1 MRCLSTALKVHRVQH
16 TSQKVAC
23 ISRPTQDLVGEASVA
38 CKGCTCLTVCAGCLQ
53 GSAPAF
59 NSAGSALLHN
69 PGSAQPGAP
78 FGAHLDPAAGP
89 DFLIGQSD
97 QARLM
102 ASVSNSPGEACTPH
116 SGLGTGM
123 PPGIVSGIP
132 DCQPCEE
139 SGAAACSHAGKYI
152 SVDRTH
158 MPALGRGQALSND
171 GSSSDT
177 LSMSVS

>member
-78 FGAHLDPAAGP
+78 FGAHLDSAAGP

-102 ASVSNSPGEACTPH
+102 ASVSNSPGEAFTPFRCRPRH
-116 SGLGTGM
+116 AAS
-123 PPGIVSGIP
+123 S
-132 DCQPCEE
+132 CQPCGREWTVT
-139 SGAAACSHAGKYI
+139 CLQAGKHI
-152 SVDRTH
+152 RMSGTQ
-158 MPALGRGQALSND
+158 MQALG
-171 GSSSDT
+171 
-177 LSMSVS
+177 